1 MTPEEIQFISFDLDG
16 TLVELDFSEWV
27 WGSGIPE
34 LFAKKNGMSLDTA
47 KKIVEEEYLKVGDGS
62 LQWYDIT
69 YWFDFFQLDGHW
81 KALLNRF
88 SDRIRAYPESSRVLQ
103 DLSSNYELII
113 ISNAA
118 REFIDIEVDVA
129 ELRRYFSR
137 IFSATSDFGQVKK
150 TAEFYGHIC
159 QLLGISPTEM
169 VHVGDHWQF
178 DYLAPKEVGIRTF
191 HVDRSWVRNGED
203 IIRNLEEVGRKL
215 RLRV

>member
-27 WGSGIPE
+27 WGMGISE

-47 KKIVEEEYLKVGDGS
+47 KKIVEGEYLKVSDGS
-62 LQWYDIT
+62 MEWYDIK

-81 KALLNRF
+81 RALLNRF

-103 DLSSNYELII
+103 ALSSNYELII

-169 VHVGDHWQF
+169 IHVGDNWQF
-178 DYLAPKEVGIRTF
+178 DYLTPKEIGIRAF
-191 HVDRSWVRNGED
+191 YVDRSWVRSGDD
-203 IIRNLEEVGRKL
+203 IIRNLEEVRQ
-215 RLRV
+215 RLLL

>member
-27 WGSGIPE
+27 WGMGIPE

-47 KKIVEEEYLKVGDGS
+47 KKIVEGEYLKVSDGS
-62 LQWYDIT
+62 MEWYDIK

-81 KALLNRF
+81 RALLNRF

-103 DLSSNYELII
+103 ALSSNYELII

-169 VHVGDHWQF
+169 IHVGDNWQF
-178 DYLAPKEVGIRTF
+178 DYLTPKEIGIRAF
-191 HVDRSWVRNGED
+191 YVDRSWVRSGDD
-203 IIRNLEEVGRKL
+203 IIRNLEEVRQ
-215 RLRV
+215 RLLL